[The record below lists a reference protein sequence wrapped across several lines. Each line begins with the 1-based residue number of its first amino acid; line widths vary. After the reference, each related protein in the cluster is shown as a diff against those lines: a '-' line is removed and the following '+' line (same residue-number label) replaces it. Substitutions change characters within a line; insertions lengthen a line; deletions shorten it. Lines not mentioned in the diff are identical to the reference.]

1 MATYTLTL
9 SADEIHRIRSALT
22 RACIAFQAEA
32 GHFRETAAGFAELGD
47 VSGAAAAMNRFERLT
62 AAHAET
68 VELMNRIDAL
78 SD

>member
-9 SADEIHRIRSALT
+9 SADELYRIQSALT

-32 GHFRETAAGFAELGD
+32 GHFRETAVGFAELGD
-47 VSGAAAAMNRFERLT
+47 VSGAAAAVNRFERLT
-62 AAHAET
+62 AARAEI
-68 VELMNRIDAL
+68 VELMKRIDAL